1 MGLGRVRISWG
12 ILSKLQ
18 WLIVVDLYLSSSSC
32 FFPQGKVSWQECL
45 GLLTLL
51 STEPNSNKNY
61 NYG

>member
-18 WLIVVDLYLSSSSC
+18 WLIVVDLYLSSSC
-32 FFPQGKVSWQECL
+32 FFPQGKVSWRECL